1 MIPTYEKFQQ
11 PILEALADGETWEVK
26 DLREVIAGPKYF
38 DFSGEERSIMVGSGN
53 LPQYQDRIGWAISYL
68 FNAGLLERPK
78 RGFYKISQRGLDAL
92 KSGEI
97 IDNDYLKQFEEF
109 RMFVG
114 IEKAT
119 VEAEREIEIPDY
131 SEFRRNTLKAV
142 FNHQTLSRKEIGQM
156 IIGKDYLNL
165 SEAQMALSVGSAGR
179 KRYKIRIGWAITYL
193 YQAGLLQRP
202 KRGIYQITERG
213 LQTLQS
219 NVVIDNNYLEQFEEF
234 RAFKNKTNSK
244 EEKPASSE
252 QEGLMEVEL
261 TPEESIDQS
270 IKLMHKELS
279 SELIEE
285 ILAKDAYFFEEL
297 VVKLLYKMGYGSHA
311 DRAKVTKKS
320 GDDGIDGIISSDR
333 LGLDTIYVQAKRYA
347 TDNIIGN
354 NQIRDFMG
362 ALLQKGATKGV
373 FITTSDFSESAKRAV
388 RENRHQVIA
397 LINGQQ
403 LTSLM
408 IEYNLG
414 VSIEREI
421 YIKRLDSDFFDENF

>member
-11 PILEALADGETWEVK
+11 PILHALADGKTWQVK
-26 DLREVIAGPKYF
+26 DLRELIAGPEYF
-38 DFSGEERSIMVGSGN
+38 NFSAEERSIMVGSGN

-68 FNAGLLERPK
+68 FHAGLLERPK
-78 RGFYKISQRGLDAL
+78 RGFYKISHRGLEAL
-92 KSGEI
+92 NSGEI
-97 IDNDYLKQFEEF
+97 IDDEYLKQFQEF
-109 RMFVG
+109 REFIG
-114 IEKAT
+114 KGET
-119 VEAEREIEIPDY
+119 QTEIDEGVNLPDY
-131 SEFRRNTLKAV
+131 SEFRRKALKAV
-142 FNHQTLSRKEIGQM
+142 FNYQSLSRKEIDQI
-156 IIGKDYLNL
+156 IIGKGYLDL
-165 SEAQMALSVGSAGR
+165 TEEQKSLSVINTGR
-179 KRYKIRIGWAITYL
+179 RRYKTRIGWAVTYL

-202 KRGIYQITERG
+202 KRGIYEITERG
-213 LQTLQS
+213 LEALKS

-234 RAFKNKTNSK
+234 RAFKNKTNKRGLSTDFM
-244 EEKPASSE
+244 SE
-252 QEGLMEVEL
+252 QSRLEVEL
-261 TPEESIDQS
+261 TPEETIQESIRL
-270 IKLMHKELS
+270 IHKELS
-279 SELIEE
+279 SELLEE
-285 ILAKDAYFFEEL
+285 ILAKDAFFFEDL
-297 VVKLLYKMGYGSHA
+297 VVKLLYKMGYGSHV
-311 DRAKVTKKS
+311 DRAKVTKRS

-347 TDNIIGN
+347 TDNIVGN

-373 FITTSDFSESAKRAV
+373 FITTSDFSDSAKRAV

-421 YIKRLDSDFFDENF
+421 HIKRLDSDFFDENF